1 MKWFKHDTN
10 TFSNPQVEMLKEKHG
25 VAGYGVYFQLVEL
38 IAGAIDKDN
47 INEWGYLPEVYSV
60 EYLAKKFCV
69 EFDLLQEILDTC
81 LSLNLIQKKENRI
94 FCEQILEKCDEF
106 TEKVK
111 RSLSGSNKDQ
121 IEPTPD
127 SVPSSSG
134 IRSKNAEQELE
145 QETEKTEEL
154 EEEKEIEITGSSPEN
169 KKSSLKPL
177 KSILTDRYGLSITP
191 NGIST
196 VWQDKALRYADKLNI
211 KLTQEVKARWLKVF
225 KQAHNGRKSANLERA
240 YTYLYDYD
248 GNLTSQEK
256 INYFFFIYENGLKE
270 NFSDI
275 PKSYV

>member
-47 INEWGYLPEVYSV
+47 LSEWGYLPDVYTF

-69 EFDLLQEILDTC
+69 DFDLLQEIIESC
-81 LSLNLIQKKENRI
+81 LSLNLVQKKENRI

-111 RSLSGSNKDQ
+111 RTISGSKSDSN
-121 IEPTPD
+121 PTESGNNPE
-127 SVPSSSG
+127 SIGTSSG
-134 IRSKNAEQELE
+134 IRTKKEE

-154 EEEKEIEITGSSPEN
+154 EEEKEIEITGSSPVN
-169 KKSSLKPL
+169 KKSQLNSLR
-177 KSILTDRYGLSITP
+177 SILEEKYKH
-191 NGIST
+191 GISKE
-196 VWQDKALRYADKLNI
+196 WQDKAFRWADKLGI
-211 KLTQEVKARWLKVF
+211 KLENEDITKRWMKAFR
-225 KQAHNGRKSANLERA
+225 QASEGRKSANLEKA
-240 YTYLYDYD
+240 YSYLYDYD
-248 GNLTSQEK
+248 GNLNNHEK

-270 NFSDI
+270 NFSEI
-275 PKSYV
+275 PKPYI